1 MVANRVNIRACPI
14 GNFDQFRRVGRVR
27 LTEFWG
33 RMEERFGADYSRSV
47 AADYRLPL
55 LGATVNEAL
64 SRGDDAR
71 DVWRAVVAEFEMPS
85 HLR

>member
-1 MVANRVNIRACPI
+1 VVA
-14 GNFDQFRRVGRVR
+14 VR

-33 RMEERFGADYSRSV
+33 RMEERFGAAYARSL
-47 AADYRLPL
+47 AADYRLPT
-55 LGATVNEAL
+55 LGATVDEAL
-64 SRGDDAR
+64 ARGDEAK